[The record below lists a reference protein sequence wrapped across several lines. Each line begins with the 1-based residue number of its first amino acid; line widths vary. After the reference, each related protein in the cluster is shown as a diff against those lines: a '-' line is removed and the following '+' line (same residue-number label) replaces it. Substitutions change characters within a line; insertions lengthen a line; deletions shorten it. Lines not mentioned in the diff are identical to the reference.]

1 MQPLLAKLKS
11 AARRIPFA
19 RPLWHR
25 IRPYLYGGRPADAT
39 SAWHQYLPG
48 ITNAIASVAAISREQ
63 ARMKREHEAA
73 IAELRQEIER
83 LRSEIASRAPS
94 SK

>member
-1 MQPLLAKLKS
+1 MQQLIAKLKS

-25 IRPYLYGGRPADAT
+25 IRPYIYGRGEPTAAQAWQQHMPAI
-39 SAWHQYLPG
+39 L
-48 ITNAIASVAAISREQ
+48 NAIASVGAIAREQ
-63 ARMKREHEAA
+63 VRLKREHDAQ

-83 LRSEIASRAPS
+83 LRAETANRARTPE
-94 SK
+94 

>member
-1 MQPLLAKLKS
+1 MHPLLANLKS

-19 RPLWHR
+19 LPVWRR
-25 IRPYLYGGRPADAT
+25 IRRFVYPPAQTDANV
-39 SAWHQYLPG
+39 AWHQYLPG

-63 ARMKREHEAA
+63 ARIKREHEAA
-73 IAELRQEIER
+73 IAELRREVEQ
-83 LRSEIASRAPS
+83 LRNEIASRTPS